1 MMIQQIQMN
10 QEELKRF
17 SSQRTAN
24 LVLANQKRAAN
35 AGPASQPR
43 VLQRLAVP
51 KPPTQ
56 SNSSGKDGGHG
67 SLHGDS
73 FGDPVK

>member
-51 KPPTQ
+51 KPPTTHI
-56 SNSSGKDGGHG
+56 SKVEV
-67 SLHGDS
+67 LHHQMNKVHAR
-73 FGDPVK
+73 FGV